1 VKVDWLKETL
11 DQKRGRWIARSK
23 DGLAGGQRIQA
34 RSSGRK
40 VEGGRKKKEYGIS
53 PDATEAEPN

>member
-1 VKVDWLKETL
+1 MDWLE
-11 DQKRGRWIARSK
+11 DRGFK
-23 DGLAGGQRIQA
+23 PDL
-34 RSSGRK
+34 